1 MSNYYFPQQPTILK
15 QASQILTP
23 LTLQQS
29 NYTVAR
35 STLTDRTP
43 QDFKT
48 HHALLS
54 PVPTNIPILS
64 REGSFKQ
71 LHENSRP
78 MPPTVIQSRS
88 SGGIENQRTFSDYQ
102 INPGVRVEEQL
113 LPVGGGYNI
122 SSKIGEKI
130 KHKTD
135 LHKSSSKATLNGSEL
150 NKAPSIRY
158 V

>member
-1 MSNYYFPQQPTILK
+1 MSNYHFSQQSNNFK

-23 LTLQQS
+23 LPLQQS
-29 NYTVAR
+29 NYTIVR
-35 STLTDRTP
+35 SSLTDRSQHDP
-43 QDFKT
+43 KT

-54 PVPTNIPILS
+54 PVPINMPILS
-64 REGSFKQ
+64 REGSYKH
-71 LHENSRP
+71 LHENNRP

-88 SGGIENQRTFSDYQ
+88 SGGIENQMTFSDYQ
-102 INPGVRVEEQL
+102 IGHGVRAEEQL

-150 NKAPSIRY
+150 NKTPSIRH